1 MESLLELVRERG
13 SVRGG
18 VVTADYYAKHF
29 AGHAEFD
36 REIKRA
42 SETLTFHSPDM
53 CDSQKATSSTAM
65 KGLLPDGVELPKH
78 AMLVSRHVL
87 TATEEDRDLDILD
100 ATGASLDMKMPS
112 LWQHIHS
119 IPVGKMCGVVERS
132 KNRIVVASALLDL
145 NDLTNDIVKLV
156 EADVLR
162 WSHGFIPIE
171 YEMREAELI
180 DGAVGFHI
188 KKFEIMEES
197 YVSVPSCRAA
207 EMEAY
212 ATEKFSSS
220 FMKSVQDATLKT
232 GMTNHVRG
240 LAVESVNVCSSE
252 SVSAIDEDQS
262 FDPAKTDTV
271 DEVKANDHQFDT
283 EMVSHEKGG
292 RSLSSANMK
301 IVSDVADDLEYMP
314 GMEKMPREAKA
325 MCKECHDKLRM
336 LIDAATPEEPE
347 VEDDAKSVE
356 YNITGAEVYA
366 FILDANDASLN
377 NIKAIVSEVL
387 RIRAADQQV
396 AEYRDAGLI
405 VTQ

>member
-1 MESLLELVRERG
+1 MKSLLELVRERG
-13 SVRGG
+13 NVRGG

-42 SETLTFHSPDM
+42 SDTLTFHSPGM
-53 CDSQKATSSTAM
+53 CDSTKATSSAAM

-78 AMLVSRHVL
+78 AILVSRHVL

-100 ATGASLDMKMPS
+100 ASGASLDMKMPS

-171 YEMREAELI
+171 YEMREAKLI

-220 FMKSVQDATLKT
+220 FMKSVQDATLKS
-232 GMTNHVRG
+232 GMANHVRG
-240 LAVESVNVCSSE
+240 VDAEAIANDSGGACEEVQDQPAESVKSGVALDDVRDSRVGYDSD
-252 SVSAIDEDQS
+252 VA
-262 FDPAKTDTV
+262 
-271 DEVKANDHQFDT
+271 
-283 EMVSHEKGG
+283 SHEKGG

-301 IVSDVADDLEYMP
+301 IVSDVADDLEYMH
-314 GMEKMPREAKA
+314 GLDKMPREAKA
-325 MCKECHDKLRM
+325 MCKGCHDKLRM
-336 LIDAATPEEPE
+336 LIDAATPDEPD
-347 VEDDAKSVE
+347 VEDDAKLV
-356 YNITGAEVYA
+356 AFDVADADVYA
-366 FILDANDASLN
+366 FILDANDNSLRKM
-377 NIKAIVSEVL
+377 KAIVSEVL
-387 RIRAADQQV
+387 RMRAADQQV